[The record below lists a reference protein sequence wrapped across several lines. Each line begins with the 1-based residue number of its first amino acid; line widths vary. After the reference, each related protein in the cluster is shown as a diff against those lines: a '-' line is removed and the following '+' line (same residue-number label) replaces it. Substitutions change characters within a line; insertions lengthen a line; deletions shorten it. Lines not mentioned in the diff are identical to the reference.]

1 MFNVLQL
8 NVIELKC
15 QPQCFK
21 LTLKPVWHQPT
32 ISPTVF
38 FNNAAFNDVILK
50 SLLMSHLAWDLMG
63 TINSGAT
70 VFWNK
75 MRSSQLVDIQWV
87 ARCSVGYRRWWPA
100 SCCYPSISTLDWA
113 ELRNQTVDLRQRK
126 QHFVHPLVCCTS
138 ISLSHAV
145 NIMPGKKPFPPIL
158 ESRHPTIVETV
169 ASNEGETKVRE
180 AFIIMES
187 LFPVG
192 KRLLLLSHLR
202 LC

>member
-1 MFNVLQL
+1 MFNVSQL

-87 ARCSVGYRRWWPA
+87 ARCSGGYWRGWPA
-100 SCCYPSISTLDWA
+100 SC
-113 ELRNQTVDLRQRK
+113 
-126 QHFVHPLVCCTS
+126 
-138 ISLSHAV
+138 
-145 NIMPGKKPFPPIL
+145 
-158 ESRHPTIVETV
+158 
-169 ASNEGETKVRE
+169 
-180 AFIIMES
+180 
-187 LFPVG
+187 
-192 KRLLLLSHLR
+192 RLLLPINIATGLDWGPPPNRWFKTKETAFCSSVGLLYFHLPES
-202 LC
+202 CC